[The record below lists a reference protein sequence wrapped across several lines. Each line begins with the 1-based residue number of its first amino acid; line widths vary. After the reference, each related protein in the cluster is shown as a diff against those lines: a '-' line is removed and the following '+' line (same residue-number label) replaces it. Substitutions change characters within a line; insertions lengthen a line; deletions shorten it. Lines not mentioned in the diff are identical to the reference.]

1 MVCSSCFTKL
11 GFFTKYTFT
20 KSGVYC
26 TVLVSFFRV
35 KMKVQ
40 PILFALSIW
49 IAIQVISKADSTRK
63 NVILNELQI
72 SPADKFIEIKS
83 EEASIALDGY
93 SLVVM
98 DMSKDRN
105 KCGNKPEV
113 KVRGVLSLQ
122 GKRTVDHLAF
132 VGNIGERT

>member
-1 MVCSSCFTKL
+1 MLNLQIVN
-11 GFFTKYTFT
+11 
-20 KSGVYC
+20 
-26 TVLVSFFRV
+26 TVPVSFFRV